1 MARKKRKKPRTGS
14 GNTLYLAGIVVTLAL
29 LVGGYRLYTGVF
41 PEEIKFNYVVL
52 TKNGEPLKILQ
63 GESFK
68 LHPSD
73 RCKIQELS
81 TNIYF
86 NYGVRLVSTGLD
98 INGLLY
104 EETPIEK
111 MLPDSD
117 LLNRHVITVEVKR
130 EAEELGKFELVIEPK
145 IDDWI
150 DKAKRT
156 IDSDKKI
163 KVLERALDEGF
174 DDVQIIGML
183 ADEYIAASEWNKAA
197 ALLEKNSEGPA
208 GQEYLLK
215 LLKVYELVKNS
226 RMVTSTVTRLLKLSP
241 DDLSLKYKLAESYEN
256 SGNIDDAINVYNALL
271 EEAPKEDLVWVYKTL
286 GFLYTKKDWPKNA
299 VKNYL
304 KALELDKE
312 DVNLYYNLA
321 ELYGRIGNKGEA
333 DKYLNMAI
341 DRKPDDI
348 ESRLKIAEGLIKKKE
363 YKDAESHLDAVL
375 KIKPKSVEAWL
386 LLADMA
392 EKKGD
397 KKKLKEYYTKI
408 LSIVPDNRA
417 VIFNLGVLE
426 YETGNPKSAKS
437 YLLKYLKANP
447 GDTDAREFLFDVYT
461 KEKDDKSAYEQASKI
476 IDKDPKKMKYYG
488 FIFDYLNKNKD
499 FKTMSKIMREGLK
512 KNPGDSEITKYM
524 IIASLNTGKE
534 KEAISLLET
543 YLKGKPDDVPTLM
556 LLADLYEKLDRTK
569 DALDVYKKVLALS
582 PGNEKAKESYLR
594 LSLELRE

>member
-1 MARKKRKKPRTGS
+1 M
-14 GNTLYLAGIVVTLAL
+14 NW
-29 LVGGYRLYTGVF
+29 
-41 PEEIKFNYVVL
+41 
-52 TKNGEPLKILQ
+52 
-63 GESFK
+63 
-68 LHPSD
+68 
-73 RCKIQELS
+73 
-81 TNIYF
+81 
-86 NYGVRLVSTGLD
+86 
-98 INGLLY
+98 
-104 EETPIEK
+104 
-111 MLPDSD
+111 
-117 LLNRHVITVEVKR
+117 
-130 EAEELGKFELVIEPK
+130 VIEPK

-461 KEKDDKSAYEQASKI
+461 KEKDDKSAYEQASK
-476 IDKDPKKMKYYG
+476 
-488 FIFDYLNKNKD
+488 NN
-499 FKTMSKIMREGLK
+499 R
-512 KNPGDSEITKYM
+512 
-524 IIASLNTGKE
+524 
-534 KEAISLLET
+534 
-543 YLKGKPDDVPTLM
+543 
-556 LLADLYEKLDRTK
+556 
-569 DALDVYKKVLALS
+569 
-582 PGNEKAKESYLR
+582 
-594 LSLELRE
+594 